1 MENKGF
7 SFYQNYWETIQSFPQ
22 EQQEKIVWAVVRYGM
37 CGVLPNAETEPV
49 EYAIVHAFKLS
60 IDKSVARF
68 NDNATANKG
77 GRTSTVDSDALKT
90 YIAEGHSAKD
100 CAEKFGLSVNAIYKR
115 EEWKNR
121 LK

>member
-22 EQQEKIVWAVVRYGM
+22 EQQEKIVWAVVRYAM
-37 CGVLPNAETEPV
+37 CGVLPNAEIDPV
-49 EYAIVHAFKLS
+49 SYAIVNAFKLS

-68 NDNATANKG
+68 NDNANANKG
-77 GRTSTVDSDALKT
+77 GRTSTVDSDALRE
-90 YIAEGHSAKD
+90 YIAEGHNAKD
-100 CAEKFGLSVNAIYKR
+100 CAEKFGLSINAIYKR

-121 LK
+121 K

>member
-22 EQQEKIVWAVVRYGM
+22 EQQEKIVWAVARYGM
-37 CGVLPNAETEPV
+37 CGVLPDAETDPV
-49 EYAIVHAFKLS
+49 AYAIVHAFKLS
-60 IDKSVARF
+60 IDKSTARF
-68 NDNATANKG
+68 NDNSATSKG
-77 GRTSTVDSDALKT
+77 GRTSSVDSEALAA

-121 LK
+121 K